1 MAFLNSGSRSASKGD
16 GSHHVANVRASSS
29 MAGVEGH
36 SGGSFDVFS
45 SQSQINSPAN
55 LCTDLMSGISSN
67 FLFNPN
73 MSHSIF
79 SAKNVNRDAFRNSDW
94 VIDTADTNHM
104 VHSIN
109 LFPSITTTL
118 NTFVNLPNGES
129 ALVTHIGT
137 VKISENLVLSN
148 VLCVPS
154 FNFNLISVSQLAK
167 SILCCLI
174 FFGNLCFI
182 QDLAHWSTIGL
193 GKEING
199 LFLLVKVESASTSN
213 YVSFFISA
221 NKVLPHI
228 WHARLGHISDAKLA
242 LLNKNN
248 VHCINSNA
256 NFHCD
261 ICPLAKQKRLPFNI
275 STTFSNECF
284 DLLHCDI
291 WAPFSVPTNHGC
303 RFFLTI
309 VDDCSRCTWV
319 YLLKHKSQ
327 TASFLDQFC
336 TRVETQ
342 FARKVKCIRL
352 DNGTEFFLKDFFT
365 KRGILHQLSCVETP

>member
-94 VIDTADTNHM
+94 VIDTGDTNHM

-137 VKISENLVLSN
+137 VKITDNLILYN

-167 SILCCLI
+167 STLCCLI
-174 FFGNLCFI
+174 FFGNVCFI
-182 QDLAHWSTIGL
+182 QDLAHWSMIGL

-199 LFLLVKVESASTSN
+199 LYLLVKGESASTSN
-213 YVSFFISA
+213 CVDR
-221 NKVLPHI
+221 K
-228 WHARLGHISDAKLA
+228 
-242 LLNKNN
+242 
-248 VHCINSNA
+248 
-256 NFHCD
+256 
-261 ICPLAKQKRLPFNI
+261 
-275 STTFSNECF
+275 
-284 DLLHCDI
+284 
-291 WAPFSVPTNHGC
+291 SV
-303 RFFLTI
+303 
-309 VDDCSRCTWV
+309 V
-319 YLLKHKSQ
+319 
-327 TASFLDQFC
+327 
-336 TRVETQ
+336 
-342 FARKVKCIRL
+342 
-352 DNGTEFFLKDFFT
+352 
-365 KRGILHQLSCVETP
+365 